1 MKDFFSKHWVAVLS
15 LVLAILI
22 VVPLSAGI
30 SLNIKSNKCFSSF
43 EKSAVKNQGHG
54 QTLSS
59 DMDTL
64 IAAASNCLDAAERM
78 LGDDDYSV
86 KNARD
91 AIKDYKSLKRQHLRY
106 KACLDVCRLIDVVY
120 SACGGENADDITI
133 VAQYNQMLS
142 SKAKIFNY
150 ANVDYES
157 AKQKQAKLLSGFP
170 AKYIAEFFN
179 IGE

>member
-1 MKDFFSKHWVAVLS
+1 MKEFFSKHWVAVLS

-106 KACLDVCRLIDVVY
+106 KACLDICRLIDVVY
-120 SACGGENADDITI
+120 SACGGENADDITTLRSI
-133 VAQYNQMLS
+133 TRCSAQRLRS
-142 SKAKIFNY
+142 STMPTSTMKAQSRSRRSC
-150 ANVDYES
+150 S
-157 AKQKQAKLLSGFP
+157 ADSLQST
-170 AKYIAEFFN
+170 
-179 IGE
+179 